1 MSCTHINDKLDDYM
15 DGALDDAETA
25 SLDRHIES
33 CDSCR
38 QTVESEQ
45 GLRRLLK
52 DYPVPAPDAAF
63 LDRALAQA
71 SHVSTLVNTKSQRN
85 RWIMTGFGGAIA
97 AGLIAWIIGGML
109 LQTPDVTDPAASI
122 PGVTMALEEP
132 RTVNLVFSSATELV
146 DAVLTVNLPAGI
158 EIEGFAGLREI
169 TWITSLQAGKNILP
183 LKLIATTPHGGVLLA
198 RLEHDDRDRTFR
210 IRMTVT

>member
-1 MSCTHINDKLDDYM
+1 MSCTHINEKLDDYM

-71 SHVSTLVNTKSQRN
+71 SHVSTLVNTRSQRN

>member
-1 MSCTHINDKLDDYM
+1 MSCTHINEKLDDYM

-97 AGLIAWIIGGML
+97 AGLIAWIIGGTL

>member
-1 MSCTHINDKLDDYM
+1 MSCTHINEKLDDYM

>member
-1 MSCTHINDKLDDYM
+1 MSCTHINEKLDDYM
-15 DGALDDAETA
+15 DGALDDSEIA
-25 SLDRHIES
+25 SLDAHIGS

-45 GLRRLLK
+45 GLRELLK
-52 DYPVPAPDAAF
+52 DYPMPAPDAAY
-63 LDRALAQA
+63 LDRALARA
-71 SHVSTLVNTKSQRN
+71 SHVNASVNIKGQRN

-97 AGLIAWIIGGML
+97 AGLVAWIIGGIL

-158 EIEGFAGLREI
+158 EIEGYAGLREI
-169 TWITSLQAGKNILP
+169 TWITSLQVGKNILP
-183 LKLIATTPHGGVLLA
+183 LRLIATTPHGGELLA
-198 RLEHDDRDRTFR
+198 TLEHDDRDRTFR
-210 IRMTVT
+210 IRVTVT